1 MMKTIGSRAEVFH
14 KTAMKTSGGLKKG
27 DLMQDKAGNI
37 RSKAA
42 SCAALDRMKRE
53 GKKAMTKVF
62 KPVKNG
68 FKLQPMVGSKEYE
81 KKIKKM

>member
-1 MMKTIGSRAEVFH
+1 MMKNIGSRAEVFH
-14 KTAMKTSGGLKKG
+14 GTAAKTAGGLTKKELTQG
-27 DLMQDKAGNI
+27 SDGRIK
-37 RSKAA
+37 SKAA

-62 KPVKNG
+62 KPKKNG
-68 FKLQPMVGSKEYE
+68 FKLQPKEGTKEYE

>member
-1 MMKTIGSRAEVFH
+1 MKTIGSRAEVFH

-53 GKKAMTKVF
+53 GKKVF

>member
-1 MMKTIGSRAEVFH
+1 
-14 KTAMKTSGGLKKG
+14 
-27 DLMQDKAGNI
+27 
-37 RSKAA
+37 
-42 SCAALDRMKRE
+42 MKRE